1 MKRNRGSKQSFSPD
15 EALAHPEHHKPR
27 SRRDFIAQG
36 FSAGATSV
44 LGASWLS
51 NPAMAA
57 LSADIVAGD
66 HGDNCQLEYGGAN
79 KIPFICF
86 DLAGG
91 ANIAGSNVLVGGPDG
106 QKDFLSTSGYS
117 KQGLPGDMAPSV
129 ANPETGVSDFINE
142 ELGLAFH
149 TDSQFLAGI
158 LEKTSEET
166 RGQINGAVIAARSE
180 NDTGNNPHN
189 PMYGIYRAGAA
200 GALLPLCGSVS
211 SLSGGNSMSP
221 ASMID
226 AAARPTKVDRP
237 TDVTGLVDTG
247 GLVGLLSKDDTVAVM
262 EAMYRVSNAKLNAVD
277 TQRARDDIIKQ
288 HVRCSYAKSA
298 DIVSQFGGVDLSP
311 LSDPNIVGEQ
321 GVFSVE
327 DMNDREFRKTASVI
341 KMVLD
346 GPERSAG
353 GGAESASRGAYA
365 GAGTI
370 TMGGYD
376 YHTGDRA
383 TGEQR
388 DLRAGRCMGAVLEYA
403 AKQGKP
409 VMMYVFSDGS
419 VFSNGST
426 DDSEQG
432 RGKGVWTGDNQ
443 QTASAFFLVYNP
455 GGKPELM
462 GGSPE
467 QQAKQQQ
474 IGFMRASGDV
484 ETSSSPAA
492 NNVNSLVESV
502 VLNYLALH
510 GEQGV
515 FSDLF
520 PGHSLGDLDRITAFQ
535 PVVSGTV

>member
-1 MKRNRGSKQSFSPD
+1 MKQRSFELD
-15 EALAHPEHHKPR
+15 QALAHPDHHKPKT
-27 SRRDFIAQG
+27 RRDFIAQG
-36 FSAGATSV
+36 FAAGAASV
-44 LGASWLS
+44 LGAPWL
-51 NPAMAA
+51 AA
-57 LSADIVAGD
+57 TGHAGLSDDVLNGANGA
-66 HGDNCQLEYGGAN
+66 NCQLAYGGAN

-91 ANIAGSNVLVGGPDG
+91 ANIAGSNVLVGGPGG
-106 QKDFLSTSGYS
+106 QRDFLSTAGYS

-129 ANPETGVSDFINE
+129 VNPATDTNDFVNE
-142 ELGLAFH
+142 ALGLAFH
-149 TDSQFLAGI
+149 ADSQFLAGI
-158 LEKTSEET
+158 MEKTSEAT
-166 RGQINGAVIAARSE
+166 RAHINGAVIAARSE

-189 PMYGIYRAGAA
+189 PMYGIYKAGAA
-200 GALLPLCGSVS
+200 GALLPLCGSAS
-211 SLSGGNSMSP
+211 SVSGGNSLAP

-226 AAARPTKVDRP
+226 PSARPTKVDRP

-262 EAMYRVSNAKLNAVD
+262 EAMYRISNDKLSAVE
-277 TQRARDDIIKQ
+277 TQRVRDEIIKD

-311 LSDPNIVGEQ
+311 LSDADIVGPD
-321 GVFSVE
+321 GIFSVE
-327 DMNDREFRKTASVI
+327 DMADREFRKTASI
-341 KMVLD
+341 MKLVLD
-346 GPERSAG
+346 GPLQSDGTA
-353 GGAESASRGAYA
+353 GAYA

-383 TGEQR
+383 TGESR

-403 AKQGKP
+403 AIKQKP

-419 VFSNGST
+419 VFSNGMT
-426 DDSEQG
+426 DESEGG

-455 GGKPELM
+455 TAKPELL
-462 GGSPE
+462 GASDDE
-467 QQAKQQQ
+467 KARRQQ

-492 NNVNSLVESV
+492 NNVNSLVETV
-502 VLNYLALH
+502 VLNYMALH
-510 GEQGV
+510 ERQNNFG
-515 FSDLF
+515 SLF
-520 PGHSLGDLDRITAFQ
+520 ERHGLGDLDAMTAFE
-535 PVVSGTV
+535 PIV

>member
-1 MKRNRGSKQSFSPD
+1 MKKRHFEIDQ
-15 EALAHPEHHKPR
+15 ALAHPDHHKPR

-36 FSAGATSV
+36 FAAGAASV
-44 LGASWLS
+44 LGAPWLA

-57 LSADIVAGD
+57 LSPDVLNGENGA
-66 HGDNCQLEYGGAN
+66 NCQLEYGGAN

-91 ANIAGSNVLVGGPDG
+91 ANIAGSNVLVGGPGG
-106 QKDFLSTSGYS
+106 QKDFLSASGYS
-117 KQGLPGDMAPSV
+117 KQGLPGDMVPSV
-129 ANPETGVSDFINE
+129 VNPATDTNDFVNDD
-142 ELGLAFH
+142 LGLAFH
-149 TDSQFLAGI
+149 ADSQFLAGI
-158 LEKTSEET
+158 MEKTSEAT
-166 RGQINGAVIAARSE
+166 RELINGAVIAARSE

-189 PMYGIYRAGAA
+189 PMYGIYKAGAA
-200 GALLPLCGSVS
+200 GALLPLCGSS
-211 SLSGGNSMSP
+211 SSVSGGNSMAP

-226 AAARPTKVDRP
+226 PSARPTKVDRP

-247 GLVGLLSKDDTVAVM
+247 GLVGLLSKDDTVSVM
-262 EAMYRVSNAKLNAVD
+262 EAMYRISHEKLSAVE
-277 TQRARDDIIKQ
+277 TQRVRDDIIKQ

-298 DIVSQFGGVDLSP
+298 DIVSQFGGIDLSP
-311 LSDPNIVGEQ
+311 LSDPEIVGDE
-321 GVFSVE
+321 GIFSAA
-327 DMNDREFRKTASVI
+327 DMADREFRKTASVM
-341 KMVLD
+341 KLVLD
-346 GPERSAG
+346 GPLQSNGVA
-353 GGAESASRGAYA
+353 GAYA

-383 TGEQR
+383 TGESR

-403 AKQGKP
+403 AKKQKP

-419 VFSNGST
+419 VFSNGMT
-426 DDSEQG
+426 DDSIGG

-455 GGKPELM
+455 TQKPQIIGATED
-462 GGSPE
+462 E
-467 QQAKQQQ
+467 QARNQQ

-502 VLNYLALH
+502 VLNYMALH
-510 GEQGV
+510 GEQGN
-515 FSDLF
+515 FGSIF
-520 PGHSLGDLDRITAFQ
+520 EKHGLGNLDAMTAFQ
-535 PVVSGTV
+535 PLG